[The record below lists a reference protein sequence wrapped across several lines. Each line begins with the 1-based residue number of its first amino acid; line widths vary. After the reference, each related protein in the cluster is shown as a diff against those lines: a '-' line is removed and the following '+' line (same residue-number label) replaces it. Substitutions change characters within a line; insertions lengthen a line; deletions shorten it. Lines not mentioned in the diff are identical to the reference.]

1 MSQELEI
8 VGGVIFWENGIY
20 QSLIHPSF
28 MLQIACRIHFRS
40 NLIYCKS
47 FLLHGYFRRHQ
58 FQIHMSWKTIS
69 MATKI
74 THGYKTSRLYHQYAT
89 KCGHKLVR
97 SYNLEILNLGYC
109 TFSTVHAELGIRKCF
124 MKLHNDT
131 ISPNNLF
138 LRKLDISNKKIHCD
152 SLKYLITTK
161 FCQI

>member
-1 MSQELEI
+1 MLVELSFERMASI
-8 VGGVIFWENGIY
+8 SHSF
-20 QSLIHPSF
+20 IHHLCCRLHVAYTSG
-28 MLQIACRIHFRS
+28 LTLYIASHFFYMVTFDVMNS
-40 NLIYCKS
+40 KFTWAEKL
-47 FLLHGYFRRHQ
+47 FQ
-58 FQIHMSWKTIS
+58 FN
-69 MATKI
+69 
-74 THGYKTSRLYHQYAT
+74 GYKNNTRLYHQYAT

-138 LRKLDISNKKIHCD
+138 LRKLDTSNKKIHCD

-161 FCQI
+161 FYQI